1 MTTAAPVEPV
11 QHEIELPNGVVLAGV
26 GGDSDSIQEQAEDRQ
41 DERSTGKAK
50 PVESKPD
57 AEASAVAPVEAK
69 STDTDGMSR
78 TQRRRLAQE
87 KIDNAIGKQRDAE
100 RRADAAEQ
108 RIRDYESRQ
117 AAPRNDAEPA
127 KAGSPTERAKPIE
140 DEVGTKYASYADF
153 VEDLAD
159 WKSEQKISN
168 FDAQLRSRIEAE
180 RASRSLEDRAVSV
193 VERGR
198 QVYADFDA
206 VQRNPDG
213 GGFVPLGPSAEI
225 HAQKVEM
232 ITSLPNAEHI
242 IYEVCKSKALA
253 QELAAIASPFAFG
266 VRIAQLAN
274 ASGPAAEAAPA
285 RPSVSMTNAAPPM
298 QPVGT
303 SSRTSEP
310 SLDELA
316 NAAGL
321 DYDSSGYREK
331 RRAQL
336 KAVR

>member
-87 KIDNAIGKQRDAE
+87 KIDNAMGKQRDAE
-100 RRADAAEQ
+100 RRAEAAEQ
-108 RIRDYESRQ
+108 RIREYESRQ
-117 AAPRNDAEPA
+117 ASPRNDAEPA
-127 KAGSPTERAKPIE
+127 KAGSPTERVKPSE
-140 DEVGTKYASYADF
+140 DEVGAKYANYADF
-153 VEDLAD
+153 IEDLSD
-159 WKSEQKISN
+159 WKAEQRIAN
-168 FDAQLRSRIEAE
+168 YDAQLRSRTEAE
-180 RASRSLEDRAVSV
+180 RASRSLQDHATSV

-198 QVYADFDA
+198 KVYADFDA
-206 VQRNPDG
+206 VQRNPEG
-213 GGFVPLGPSAEI
+213 GGFVPLGPSPEI
-225 HAQKVEM
+225 HAAKVEQ
-232 ITSLPNAEHI
+232 ILSLPSAEHI
-242 IYEVCKSKALA
+242 IYEVCKDRAVA
-253 QELAAIASPFAFG
+253 QELANITNPFQFG
-266 VRIAQLAN
+266 LRLAQFVN
-274 ASGPAAEAAPA
+274 AREPAAEAAPA
-285 RPSVSMTNAAPPM
+285 RSSVPMTNAAPPM